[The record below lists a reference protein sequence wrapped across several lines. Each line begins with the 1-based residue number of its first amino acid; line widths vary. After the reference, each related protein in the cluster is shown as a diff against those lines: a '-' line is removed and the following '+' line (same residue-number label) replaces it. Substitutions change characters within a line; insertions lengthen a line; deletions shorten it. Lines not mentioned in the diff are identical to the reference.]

1 MLEIVYKQVSALHP
15 YERNPRKNK
24 DAVKGVAA
32 SIEAFGFKVPI
43 VIDSNGTII
52 AGHTRLLAAK
62 KLGMKEV
69 PCVIADDLSEDQI
82 KAFRLAD
89 NRVSEMATW
98 DQELL
103 PLELADIVLP
113 MTDFGFQTVSPE
125 YFSTEFS
132 LDDGEKKPFQQ
143 MSITLHDRQMELIQA
158 AIKRVY
164 EDKEVHETF
173 TNENHNGN
181 GLYEIVRQWA
191 AEKGLV

>member
-24 DAVKGVAA
+24 EAVKSVAA
-32 SIEAFGFKVPI
+32 SIDAFGFKVP
-43 VIDSNGTII
+43 VVVDGQDNII
-52 AGHTRLLAAK
+52 CGHTRVLAAK
-62 KLGMKEV
+62 QLGMAEV
-69 PCVIADDLSEDQI
+69 PCVIADDLTEDQI

-89 NRVSEMATW
+89 HRVAEMATW
-98 DQELL
+98 DQDLL
-103 PLELADIVLP
+103 PMELADIVMP
-113 MTDFGFQTVSPE
+113 MTDFGFQTVSPDD
-125 YFSTEFS
+125 FSTEFT